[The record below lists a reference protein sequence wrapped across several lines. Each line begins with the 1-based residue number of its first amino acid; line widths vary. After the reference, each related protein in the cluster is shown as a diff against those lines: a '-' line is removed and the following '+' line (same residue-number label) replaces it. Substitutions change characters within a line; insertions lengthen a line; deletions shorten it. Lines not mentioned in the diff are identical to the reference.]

1 MSNYLSELRKLSE
14 GSGSRST
21 LSSHISDLIYGHLNQ
36 VSCVD
41 PQYILL
47 LIEKRLYH

>member
-21 LSSHISDLIYGHLNQ
+21 LSSHIGDLIYAHLNQ

-41 PQYILL
+41 QQDIL
-47 LIEKRLYH
+47 IPIAKRLYH